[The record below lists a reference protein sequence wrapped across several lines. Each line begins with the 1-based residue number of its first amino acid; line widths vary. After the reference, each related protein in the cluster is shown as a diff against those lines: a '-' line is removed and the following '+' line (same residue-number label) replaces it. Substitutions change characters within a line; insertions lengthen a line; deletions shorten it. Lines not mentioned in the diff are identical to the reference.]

1 VPGIIIFMNIESAR
15 HSFRSFLPGY

>member
-15 HSFRSFLPGY
+15 HSFRRFLPGY